1 MDKPYKY
8 QRSSLNII
16 ILNVRRNVLFSKFI
30 DVLKLNY
37 LHLNSNYSISV
48 KFYTCIWQVVNSYVF
63 IITTYI
69 SLPFLCLIFQMIIYG
84 QTKNNN
90 N

>member
-48 KFYTCIWQVVNSYVF
+48 KFHTCI
-63 IITTYI
+63 II
-69 SLPFLCLIFQMIIYG
+69 
-84 QTKNNN
+84 
-90 N
+90 